1 MLQPVTWSIDFVI
14 LLTYRHNMF
23 KSLKKHR
30 VLSNLSS
37 VGLLVGVNLLIA
49 CVVVDDMGF
58 LAIPAL
64 AVLVP
69 SLLWGMR

>member
-1 MLQPVTWSIDFVI
+1 MI
-14 LLTYRHNMF
+14 
-23 KSLKKHR
+23 KSLKQHR
-30 VLSNLSS
+30 LLGHLSS
-37 VGLLVGVNLLIA
+37 VGMLLGINLLIV